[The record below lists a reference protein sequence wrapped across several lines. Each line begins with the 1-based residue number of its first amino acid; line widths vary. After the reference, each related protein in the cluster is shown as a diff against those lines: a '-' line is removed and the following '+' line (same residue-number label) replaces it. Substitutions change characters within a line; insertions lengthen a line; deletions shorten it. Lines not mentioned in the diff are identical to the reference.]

1 MSRRHT
7 QMNAQRWGIL
17 RRVVFERDNWRCVE
31 CGRAG
36 RLEADHIVR
45 LEDDPDQDPYDPNG
59 LRTLC
64 RSCHIAKTA
73 RENRRPLAPAELRW
87 RVLVTELS

>member
-1 MSRRHT
+1 MPAAGTLYAALSSSVTAGSVVRAARP
-7 QMNAQRWGIL
+7 GGL
-17 RRVVFERDNWRCVE
+17 RPTTSS
-31 CGRAG
+31 
-36 RLEADHIVR
+36 R

-59 LRTLC
+59 VQTLC

-87 RVLVTELS
+87 RVLVTELLT